1 MKIKV
6 QLNAKS
12 IDKAIKK
19 IEAYQKRIENLK
31 PDFLKACA
39 EKVAELAN
47 NNISEYEYDAP
58 IIAEI
63 KSGWRT
69 KKGDTE
75 NSIILYNE
83 SEKATY
89 IEFGVGQVGAG
100 THSEADEAG
109 YEYDINAHGDKG
121 WRFPIGEDDNL
132 DLREPYYTQA
142 FQTRKSGKYGG
153 AYFVI
158 KTKGEPATMFLFN
171 AFMDFKDRELYKDIW
186 NKLVKDL

>member
-39 EKVAELAN
+39 EKVSELAN

-100 THSEADEAG
+100 THSKADKAG
-109 YEYDINAHGDKG
+109 YQYDIHAHGTKG
-121 WRFPIGEDDNL
+121 WGFYVDEGDSL
-132 DLREPYYTQA
+132 DLRQPYY
-142 FQTRKSGKYGG
+142 FDFYKGDK
-153 AYFVI
+153 FWI
-158 KTKGEPATMFLFN
+158 WTKGEPATMFLFN
-171 AFMDFKDRELYKDIW
+171 AFMDFVDRELYKDIW